1 MNFSK
6 KTHIFLSNK
15 IENPL
20 FLHCVDSRVEENGS
34 WYSRFHIGPF
44 DRGSRLQIGTRLR
57 RSLLNDLSQTV
68 VIAVKINGAVHEF
81 SRISGIHE
89 PILDLLF
96 QFRKIALNAPFLKL
110 GEVVVVP
117 FLFYGPGIFYS
128 SNISWPNGIKCRNP
142 KTYLG
147 TLAPGAF
154 ICGRLLIQKIYP
166 KNVTQNISDLFYIGK
181 TFSFEDKKYK
191 KNIEISFPY
200 PWFRLGF
207 PNSLVKRV
215 GFRIEPLA
223 PLNPQNEILIFE
235 IVTNGRISPR
245 QVLRESR
252 ILLAYK
258 FSCISYL
265 LNTFYYTTPNIKSRE
280 SSSNEKTPLFYSKG
294 FYQKLR
300 GLGKKNLTFSTL
312 FNVGFSN
319 FREPLNL
326 DLGNLELSKE
336 RYCEFQNLGFKTL
349 GQLLERLAFESHT
362 FSPKVKKQRQKSL
375 FYLGMF

>member
-1 MNFSK
+1 MNFLK
-6 KTHIFLSNK
+6 KTYTFLSSK
-15 IENPL
+15 IKNPL

-34 WYSRFHIGPF
+34 WYSRFHLGPF
-44 DRGSRLQIGTRLR
+44 DAGSRLQIGTRLR
-57 RSLLNDLSQTV
+57 RSLLNDLSQPV
-68 VIAVKINGAVHEF
+68 VIAVKINGAIHEF

-89 PILDLLF
+89 PVLDILF

-110 GEVVVVP
+110 GEIVIVP

-128 SNISWPNGIKCRNP
+128 SDISWPNGIKCRNP

-166 KNVTQNISDLFYIGK
+166 QNVAQNISDLFYIGK

-191 KNIEISFPY
+191 KNIEMSSPY

-223 PLNPQNEILIFE
+223 SLNPQNEILIFE

-265 LNTFYYTTPNIKSRE
+265 LNPFYYIDPNIKPRE
-280 SSSNEKTPLFYSKG
+280 NNGKENTPLFYSKR
-294 FYQKLR
+294 FYQKFRSLS
-300 GLGKKNLTFSTL
+300 KKNLDFSTL
-312 FNVGFSN
+312 FNLGFSN

-336 RYCEFQNLGFKTL
+336 RYCELQSLGFKTL

-375 FYLGMF
+375 FYLGIF